1 MSPRPTQ
8 PRLLRGVRPA
18 AAVELEYRRR
28 LLALVRQMQAS
39 VLREVA
45 SAYRRNTPEVA
56 ELAADE
62 SPAAAL
68 RAAIR
73 RLSRRWLRRFDEGA
87 PRLAEWFARKA
98 GERSDAALRKI
109 LRDAGFSVE
118 FRMTR
123 AQNDV
128 MQAAI
133 AENVALIKSIPQQML
148 GQVEGLVMRSVQVG
162 RDLAGLTK
170 DLKKQFAVTDRRAAL
185 IARDQNNKATAV
197 LTRTRQVEA
206 GLTTA
211 IWCHSA
217 GGKTPRPSHV
227 KAGRDRVQ
235 YDILKGWPDPDLGG
249 KRIWPG
255 TEISCRCF
263 SRPVVRGFS

>member
-18 AAVELEYRRR
+18 AALEAEYRRR

-39 VLREVA
+39 VLREVT
-45 SAYRRNTPEVA
+45 SAYRRRPPEVA
-56 ELAADE
+56 DMAGDE

-73 RLSRRWLRRFDEGA
+73 RLARRWLKRFDEGA
-87 PRLAEWFARKA
+87 PRLAAWFAKSA
-98 GERSDAALRKI
+98 AQRSDAALRKI
-109 LRDAGFSVE
+109 LKDAGFSVE
-118 FRMTR
+118 FKMTA

-133 AENVALIKSIPQQML
+133 AENVALIKSIPQQVL

-162 RDLAGLTK
+162 RDLGGLTK
-170 DLKKQFAVTDRRAAL
+170 DLKKQFGVSDRRAAL

-197 LTRTRQVEA
+197 LTRVRQVEA
-206 GLTTA
+206 GITQA

-235 YDILKGWPDPDLGG
+235 YDVTKGWFDPDLG
-249 KRIWPG
+249 KYIWPG
-255 TEISCRCF
+255 TEINCRCF
-263 SRPVVRGFS
+263 SRPVVKGFS